1 MNDKL
6 LSLHMN
12 HLIVVVYTF
21 YPVIRLEIT
30 GNKQR
35 TEFHKSEGLQVTST
49 LTTQETNARLIQQ

>member
-30 GNKQR
+30 DSKQR

-49 LTTQETNARLIQQ
+49 LPRKQIHA